1 MTQYHLKSVGFGTR
15 PEVIQPS
22 LLEFLKKQVPGAK
35 FVLSTCT
42 GSWALAQAG
51 VLNGKQATSNK
62 ALFEEIKVRSL
73 LSVAHT
79 YT

>member
-22 LLEFLKKQVPGAK
+22 LLEFLKNQVPGAK

-51 VLNGKQATSNK
+51 VLNGKRATSNK